1 MSAEKARAGMER
13 DFGDYGCPLT
23 NVAAFNYLGRII
35 MTTDNYWPKVV
46 ANVRKTRKK
55 WVRMLRI
62 LRQEG
67 VDASTSGNFFKSV
80 MQ

>member
-1 MSAEKARAGMER
+1 MER